1 MQSNWT
7 TRWLPEPMRTSGL
20 DDAELGDAEGDPADG
35 ELPAFLAEDAVE
47 LDDANDAELPVAA
60 E

>member
-1 MQSNWT
+1 
-7 TRWLPEPMRTSGL
+7 MRTPGL
-20 DDAELGDAEGDPADG
+20 DDAELGDAEGDPADS
-35 ELPAFLAEDAVE
+35 ELPPFLAEDAVE